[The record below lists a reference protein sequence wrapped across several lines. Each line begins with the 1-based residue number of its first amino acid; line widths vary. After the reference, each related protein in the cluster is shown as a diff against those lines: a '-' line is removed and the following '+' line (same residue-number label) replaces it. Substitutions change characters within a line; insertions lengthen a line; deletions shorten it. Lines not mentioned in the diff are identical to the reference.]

1 MLMKHYYLWIYVFPK
16 TSLTCPLHC
25 NVLMFFT
32 SSNFKMNSFV
42 AASRTVLRRAIDAPF
57 HLIAW
62 FFFLFYDFIY
72 QSIQRTISKTNGCNH
87 LFFCLNAL
95 LCSLLPDKSRPPP
108 PNHGRQPPN
117 GHQPNHP
124 KQHQYCYHE
133 HHHYDYATIIWKP
146 LQDSVMS
153 PENLMI
159 WRVTQK
165 ITGTSPR
172 RRSNLPSI
180 SSIQNSRLTKF
191 LFMKSPLLLDIQA
204 KSFDGDIT
212 MQNAKRLFMC
222 SSVVSWDSM
231 RSGKKNLKY
240 DSTMM
245 MSWMEAVSPP
255 MDPIVCA

>member
-1 MLMKHYYLWIYVFPK
+1 
-16 TSLTCPLHC
+16 
-25 NVLMFFT
+25 MFFT

-117 GHQPNHP
+117 GQPNHP

-133 HHHYDYATIIWKP
+133 HHHYRRECHRFRLCHHHLKTIAGLTHESRKSDN
-146 LQDSVMS
+146 LESHQES
-153 PENLMI
+153 PKNHQYFTKTTLE
-159 WRVTQK
+159 
-165 ITGTSPR
+165 
-172 RRSNLPSI
+172 PSI
-180 SSIQNSRLTKF
+180 NFINSKHSSRQIFVHEISTTTRH
-191 LFMKSPLLLDIQA
+191 
-204 KSFDGDIT
+204 
-212 MQNAKRLFMC
+212 
-222 SSVVSWDSM
+222 SS
-231 RSGKKNLKY
+231 
-240 DSTMM
+240 
-245 MSWMEAVSPP
+245 
-255 MDPIVCA
+255 